1 MRAPAAA
8 PLALAYLAF
17 VSLGLPDTVLGV
29 AWPSLRDR
37 FALSQAGLG
46 AVLTAGVAAYA
57 ISGAV
62 AGRLV
67 AALGVGRLLAASS
80 LLVTLGLV
88 GYAAAP
94 TWALFVAAAP
104 VIGFGSGAI
113 DSALNG
119 YAARHFPVRH
129 VNWLHACWSVGATI
143 GPAVMT
149 AALATSGSFRLG
161 YAAVA
166 VALGALTVAFALPAT
181 RRAFDGVRATGA
193 AAADDPPLPA
203 AATLRRGLVWLQ
215 IAVFFV
221 YTGLEAG
228 AGQWCFTVLRES
240 RGLDVEAA
248 GAWTAAYWGSIGA
261 SRVVLGF
268 TIDRVGPDR
277 LLRIATAT
285 ALAGALAFAAS
296 DGLGGRVGLLVL
308 GASLAPMYPTLMAR
322 TPDRL
327 GHAVSAHAVGFQV
340 TAATLGTA
348 AVPSAF
354 GLLAAGAGVGAIA
367 VAVAAVAFV
376 FVLLHEAV
384 LAATRARHRPRDV
397 GGV

>member
-57 ISGAV
+57 VSGAV

-67 AALGVGRLLAASS
+67 EALGVGRLLAASS
-80 LLVTLGLV
+80 LLVTVGLV

-129 VNWLHACWSVGATI
+129 VNWLHACWSLGATI

-149 AALATSGSFRLG
+149 AVLAASGSFRLG

-166 VALGALTVAFALPAT
+166 VALGALTVAFSLPAA
-181 RRAFDGVRATGA
+181 RRAFDGARTSGAGA

-215 IAVFFV
+215 LAVFFV

-268 TIDRVGPDR
+268 AIDRVGPDR
-277 LLRIATAT
+277 LLRIATAA

-296 DGLGGRVGLLVL
+296 DGLPGRMGLLVL

-327 GHAVSAHAVGFQV
+327 GPAVTPHAVGFQV

-348 AVPSAF
+348 AAPSAL
-354 GLLAAGAGVGAIA
+354 GLLAAQAGVDVIGG
-367 VAVAAVAFV
+367 AVAAVALLL
-376 FVLLHEAV
+376 VLLHEAV
-384 LAATRARHRPRDV
+384 LSATRGRHGR
-397 GGV
+397 

>member
-1 MRAPAAA
+1 
-8 PLALAYLAF
+8 
-17 VSLGLPDTVLGV
+17 V

-37 FALSQAGLG
+37 FGLSQAGLG

-57 ISGAV
+57 VSGAV

-80 LLVTLGLV
+80 LLVTLGLA

-94 TWALFVAAAP
+94 TWPLFVAAAP

-129 VNWLHACWSVGATI
+129 VNWLHACWSVGATA
-143 GPAVMT
+143 GPAAMT
-149 AALATSGSFRLG
+149 AFLAASGSFRMG
-161 YAAVA
+161 YAALA
-166 VALGALTVAFALPAT
+166 VALGALTVAFAAT
-181 RRAFDGVRATGA
+181 RRAFDGAPALGA
-193 AAADDPPLPA
+193 GAPAADDPPVSA
-203 AATLRRGLVWLQ
+203 AVALRRGLVWLQ
-215 IAVFFV
+215 IAIFFV

-240 RGLDVEAA
+240 RGLGVEAA

-261 SRVVLGF
+261 GRVVLGF
-268 TIDRVGPDR
+268 AIDRVGPDR
-277 LLRIATAT
+277 LLRMATAT
-285 ALAGALAFAAS
+285 ALAGALTFAAS
-296 DGLGGRVGLLVL
+296 DGLAGRVGLLVL

-322 TPDRL
+322 TPARL
-327 GHAVSAHAVGFQV
+327 GHAVTAHAVGFQV

-348 AVPSAF
+348 AVPSAL
-354 GLLAAGAGVGAIA
+354 GLLAAEADVGAIA
-367 VAVAAVAFV
+367 GAVAGVALA

-384 LAATRARHRPRDV
+384 LAVTRGRNRR
-397 GGV
+397 